1 LDKTATAFF
10 LPLSRWEVGM
20 KSIDFLEILKLG
32 LPGLVF
38 LLSLLS
44 CWLLAREQKRPEVR
58 EAVLKTIQ
66 KYIYINAAF
75 VMLTVATPMA
85 ESKMPDTTS
94 QEFTVKATT
103 QPEIKKGF
111 AVVCRGANYAERYLL
126 IKNPKHLGQLI
137 QVHAKSV
144 MPCSGELIIA
154 ISPEDA
160 RYLGWDAGI
169 SSDNVA
175 VAAAIQSGT
184 KFVM

>member
-1 LDKTATAFF
+1 
-10 LPLSRWEVGM
+10 M

-75 VMLTVATPMA
+75 VVLTVVTPMA
-85 ESKMPDTTS
+85 ESKIPDS
-94 QEFTVKATT
+94 SEEFTVKATT
-103 QPEIKKGF
+103 QAKFEKGF
-111 AVVCRGANYAERYLL
+111 AVVCKGTPYGERYLL
-126 IKNPKHLGQLI
+126 IQNLKSREKLI
-137 QVHAKSV
+137 QVKAKTL
-144 MPCSGELIIA
+144 MPCGGEPIIS

-160 RYLGWDAGI
+160 RHLGWDTGVN
-169 SSDNVA
+169 SGDVA
-175 VAAAIQSGT
+175 VAAAMLGT

>member
-1 LDKTATAFF
+1 
-10 LPLSRWEVGM
+10 M

-44 CWLLAREQKRPEVR
+44 CWLQAREQKRPEVR

-75 VMLTVATPMA
+75 VVLTVATPSA
-85 ESKMPDTTS
+85 ESAKS
-94 QEFTVKATT
+94 QEFTVKATS
-103 QPEIKKGF
+103 QVGIKKGVA
-111 AVVCRGANYAERYLL
+111 AVCNGANYADRYLL
-126 IKNPKHLGQLI
+126 IRNPKNLGKLI
-137 QVHAKSV
+137 QVQAKTV
-144 MPCSGELIIA
+144 IPCNGETIIT

-160 RYLGWDAGI
+160 NGLGWDAGI
-169 SSDNVA
+169 STDNVA